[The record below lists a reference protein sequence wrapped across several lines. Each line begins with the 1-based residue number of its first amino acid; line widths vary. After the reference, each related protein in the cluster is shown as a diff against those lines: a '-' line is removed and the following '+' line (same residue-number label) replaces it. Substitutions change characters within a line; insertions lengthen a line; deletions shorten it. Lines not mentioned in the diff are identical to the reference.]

1 MVRHLKVCY
10 SINND
15 RLCLPMFSTKNVVRR
30 DCLLSLIFITNSL
43 EIGAYAQLYFS
54 TFIND
59 STFITNDNPVQLSF
73 REHGGWNG
81 PSLFNRK
88 GIGNSDANSWA

>member
-1 MVRHLKVCY
+1 
-10 SINND
+10 
-15 RLCLPMFSTKNVVRR
+15 MFSTKNVVRR

-43 EIGAYAQLYFS
+43 EIGAYAQFYFSTFIDDS